1 MADVIKC
8 PKCGVNMIHLPV
20 EKIWYC
26 LLDGTEIPEAEA
38 VDMVRADDPV
48 LNGWRDYL

>member
-1 MADVIKC
+1 MKC
-8 PKCGVNMIHLPV
+8 PKCYAAMIFIV
-20 EKIWYC
+20 YNKAWYC

-38 VDMVRADDPV
+38 VDLIPADDPV